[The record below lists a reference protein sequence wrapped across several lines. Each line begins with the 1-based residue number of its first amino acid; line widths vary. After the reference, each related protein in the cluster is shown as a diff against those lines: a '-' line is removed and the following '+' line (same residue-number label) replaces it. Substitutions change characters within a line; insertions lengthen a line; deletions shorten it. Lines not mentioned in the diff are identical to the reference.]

1 MNQKPFYKN
10 HLTALDG
17 IRGVS
22 VLCVILAHHVRFP
35 LAFLAMDCFFVL
47 SGFLITGILLDTKGS
62 KGYFKNF
69 YFRRALRIF
78 PIYYFTLFVF
88 FYVLDGCC
96 SLSDNPDFE
105 FYFENEIS
113 FWVYF
118 QNYSL
123 AHMDPRQSHA
133 LVHLWSLAVEEQFYV
148 FVPLMV
154 FLFSRKNLAFLFGL
168 IIIGALFYR
177 VDNFVNNGSWVIE
190 YMSTVSRMDALALGG
205 VVALLVRSQWW
216 ETIKNYRRQFKIVLA
231 CLIFYFLLW
240 MLTSDNFYFLPA
252 RGIIQRTVNYTL
264 SALMFSLLLVLAVL
278 KDKYIT
284 KVFCAKLLTYLGKRS
299 YAIYIFHMPIKHMLI
314 PFLTTHVFW
323 LANLGKWPTICL
335 SLLLATTSG
344 EISWRLIEKQALG
357 LKKYFKYK
365 SGEKEDFVSSNKI

>member
-10 HLTALDG
+10 HFTALDG

-22 VLCVILAHHVRFP
+22 LLCLILAHHVRLP

-47 SGFLITGILLDTKGS
+47 SGFLITGILLDTKVS

-118 QNYSL
+118 QNYSI
-123 AHMDPRQSHA
+123 AHMDWRQSHA
-133 LVHLWSLAVEEQFYV
+133 LSHLWSLAVEEQFYV

-177 VDNFVNNGSWVIE
+177 VDNFVNNGSWRIE

-240 MLTSDNFYFLPA
+240 MLTSDNFYFFPA

-264 SALMFSLLLVLAVL
+264 SALMFSLLLVLVVL
-278 KDKYIT
+278 KDKYTT
-284 KVFCAKLLTYLGKRS
+284 KVFCAKLFTYLGKRS
-299 YAIYIFHMPIKHMLI
+299 YAIYIFHIPIKYMLV

-323 LANLGKWPTICL
+323 LTNLGKWPTIFL
-335 SLLLATTSG
+335 SLLLAITSG
-344 EISWRLIEKQALG
+344 EISWRLIEKPALG
-357 LKKYFKYK
+357 LKKYFKYE

>member
-10 HLTALDG
+10 HFTALDG

-22 VLCVILAHHVRFP
+22 LLCVILAHHVRLP

-47 SGFLITGILLDTKGS
+47 SGFLITGILLDTKVS

-118 QNYSL
+118 QNYSI
-123 AHMDPRQSHA
+123 AHMDWRQSHA
-133 LVHLWSLAVEEQFYV
+133 LSHLWSLAVEEQFYV

-177 VDNFVNNGSWVIE
+177 VDNFVNNGSWRIE

-240 MLTSDNFYFLPA
+240 MLTSDNFYFFPA

-299 YAIYIFHMPIKHMLI
+299 YAIYIFHMPIKHMLV

-323 LANLGKWPTICL
+323 LTNLGKWPTICL

-344 EISWRLIEKQALG
+344 EISWRLIEKPALS
-357 LKKYFKYK
+357 LKKHFRYGKNK
-365 SGEKEDFVSSNKI
+365 KVSLVN

>member
-10 HLTALDG
+10 HFTALDG

-22 VLCVILAHHVRFP
+22 LLCLILAHHVRLP

-47 SGFLITGILLDTKGS
+47 SGFLITGILLDTKVS

-133 LVHLWSLAVEEQFYV
+133 LGHFWSLAV
-148 FVPLMV
+148 
-154 FLFSRKNLAFLFGL
+154 
-168 IIIGALFYR
+168 
-177 VDNFVNNGSWVIE
+177 
-190 YMSTVSRMDALALGG
+190 
-205 VVALLVRSQWW
+205 
-216 ETIKNYRRQFKIVLA
+216 
-231 CLIFYFLLW
+231 
-240 MLTSDNFYFLPA
+240 
-252 RGIIQRTVNYTL
+252 
-264 SALMFSLLLVLAVL
+264 
-278 KDKYIT
+278 
-284 KVFCAKLLTYLGKRS
+284 
-299 YAIYIFHMPIKHMLI
+299 
-314 PFLTTHVFW
+314 
-323 LANLGKWPTICL
+323 
-335 SLLLATTSG
+335 
-344 EISWRLIEKQALG
+344 
-357 LKKYFKYK
+357 
-365 SGEKEDFVSSNKI
+365 